1 MLSVVSSYF
10 LLFAEP
16 PSAPRHLTV
25 VSNSSST
32 IELNFAQPALD
43 GGSAVVDYTV
53 NCTRDVGLPHFIS
66 VTTTGLSVNATNVY
80 SGENYTC
87 SVRARNVVGF
97 GPAASVTV
105 MLLKGGTLLVSSFI
119 AYLPTV
125 LDCMQVGNM

>member
-1 MLSVVSSYF
+1 MLSVAFSSF
-10 LLFAEP
+10 LLFAVP
-16 PSAPRHLTV
+16 PSAPRNLTV
-25 VSNSSST
+25 VSNSSNT

-43 GGSAVVDYTV
+43 GGSPVVDYIV
-53 NCTRDVGLPHFIS
+53 NCTRDENVPHFMS
-66 VTTTGLSVNATNVY
+66 ATTTGLSVNITGVY

-87 SVRARNVVGF
+87 SVRARSVVGF

-105 MLLKGGTLLVSSFI
+105 MLLEGGTLLVSSFI